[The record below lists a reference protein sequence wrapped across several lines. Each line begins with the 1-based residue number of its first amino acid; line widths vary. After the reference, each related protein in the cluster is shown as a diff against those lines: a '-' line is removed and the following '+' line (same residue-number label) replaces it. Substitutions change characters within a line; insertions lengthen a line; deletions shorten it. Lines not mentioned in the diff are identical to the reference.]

1 MGPYTNEYYV
11 CWEYVRS
18 CLYIKNIQNIVVHLL
33 LFVKDL
39 LICCTSEEKIP
50 EIKSELTKCFKI
62 KNQVGV
68 EIDHNDKCN
77 GKILILTQEKRIEH
91 LAEIYNLKD
100 RKLYT
105 APMDVSL
112 RLESA
117 KDPKI
122 GLNYRTSIGALLY
135 ISA

>member
-1 MGPYTNEYYV
+1 M
-11 CWEYVRS
+11 
-18 CLYIKNIQNIVVHLL
+18 VHLL
-33 LFVKDL
+33 LFAKDL

-50 EIKSELTKCFKI
+50 EIKSELTKCSKI
-62 KNQVGV
+62 KNHVGV